1 MPEKTLTDAL
11 DAIHDEVARIQKYA
25 SLDDRQVIEALDR
38 IAAIARYRQDIRTAD
53 EIELGRNCA
62 PL

>member
-38 IAAIARYRQDIRTAD
+38 IGPSSFRVEFD
-53 EIELGRNCA
+53 
-62 PL
+62 